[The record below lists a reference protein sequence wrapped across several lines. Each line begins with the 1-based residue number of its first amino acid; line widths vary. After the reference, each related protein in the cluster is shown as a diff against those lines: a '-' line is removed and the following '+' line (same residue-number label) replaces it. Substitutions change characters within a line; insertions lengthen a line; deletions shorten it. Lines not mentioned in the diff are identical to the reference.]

1 MMFYKFGDNTKTKTV
16 ITKESKDKN
25 KEEFL
30 DDNVEVFDEN
40 DDTNRR
46 SAIIKDYMKNK
57 EG

>member
-1 MMFYKFGDNTKTKTV
+1 MFYKFGDNTKTKTV